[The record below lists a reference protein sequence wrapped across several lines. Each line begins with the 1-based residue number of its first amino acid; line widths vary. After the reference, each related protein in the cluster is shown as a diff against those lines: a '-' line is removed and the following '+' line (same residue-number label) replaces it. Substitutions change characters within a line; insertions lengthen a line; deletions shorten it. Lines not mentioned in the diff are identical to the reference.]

1 MINEKS
7 VLAIIPARGGS
18 KGIKGKNIFSIEG
31 KPLIAYTI
39 EAACASEYIDT
50 VIVSTDNLPAC
61 HLPRWA
67 YASRD
72 YSFPD
77 VLLRTQLPFLRP
89 AELASDYAK
98 TIDAVLHAVYTLKEM
113 GKEYDYLVL
122 LQPTQPL
129 RSAEDIDHAIILCD
143 KKMRGVVSI
152 VKDHPVLMRYM
163 NAQGEMCKLLELN
176 STVRRQDMPDY
187 YRVNGCVYVN
197 PMSEVT
203 GELSFNDNPIP
214 YIMPVERSVD
224 IDGYEDIALVEYYLR
239 NL

>member
-50 VIVSTDNLPAC
+50 VIVSTDNQEIADVSK
-61 HLPRWA
+61 A
-67 YASRD
+67 YGAE
-72 YSFPD
+72 
-77 VLLRTQLPFLRP
+77 VPFLRP

-143 KKMRGVVSI
+143 KEMRGVVSI
-152 VKDHPVLMRYM
+152 SRVKDHPVLMRYM

-239 NL
+239 NH

>member
-50 VIVSTDNLPAC
+50 VIVSTDNQEIADVSK
-61 HLPRWA
+61 A
-67 YASRD
+67 YGAE
-72 YSFPD
+72 
-77 VLLRTQLPFLRP
+77 VPFLRP
-89 AELASDYAK
+89 AELASDYAQ

-143 KKMRGVVSI
+143 KEMRGVVSI
-152 VKDHPVLMRYM
+152 SRVKDHPVLMRYM

>member
-1 MINEKS
+1 MINGKS

-18 KGIKGKNIFSIEG
+18 KGIKGKNIFPIGG

-50 VIVSTDNLPAC
+50 VIVSTDNQEIADISK
-61 HLPRWA
+61 A
-67 YASRD
+67 YGAW
-72 YSFPD
+72 
-77 VLLRTQLPFLRP
+77 VPFLRP

-98 TIDAVLHAVYTLKEM
+98 TIDAVLHAVCTLKEM

-129 RSAEDIDHAIILCD
+129 RSVKDIDNAISLCD
-143 KKMRGVVSI
+143 KEMRGVVSI
-152 VKDHPVLMRYM
+152 SRVKDHPVLMRYM
-163 NAQGEMCKLLELN
+163 NAQGEMCKLLGSN

-214 YIMPVERSVD
+214 YIMPAERSVD
-224 IDGYEDIALVEYYLR
+224 VDGYEDIALVEYYLR
-239 NL
+239 NQQL

>member
-50 VIVSTDNLPAC
+50 VIVSTDNQEIADVSK
-61 HLPRWA
+61 A
-67 YASRD
+67 YGAE
-72 YSFPD
+72 
-77 VLLRTQLPFLRP
+77 VPFLRP

-143 KKMRGVVSI
+143 KEMRGVVSI
-152 VKDHPVLMRYM
+152 SRVKDHPVLMRYM

-239 NL
+239 NHSL

>member
-50 VIVSTDNLPAC
+50 VIVSTDNQEIADISK
-61 HLPRWA
+61 A
-67 YASRD
+67 YGAE
-72 YSFPD
+72 
-77 VLLRTQLPFLRP
+77 VPFLRP

-152 VKDHPVLMRYM
+152 SRVKDHPVLMRYM

-239 NL
+239 NH

>member
-18 KGIKGKNIFSIEG
+18 KGIKGKNILSIEG

-39 EAACASEYIDT
+39 EAARASEYIDT
-50 VIVSTDNLPAC
+50 VIVSTDNQEIADISK
-61 HLPRWA
+61 A
-67 YASRD
+67 YGAE
-72 YSFPD
+72 
-77 VLLRTQLPFLRP
+77 VPFLRP

-152 VKDHPVLMRYM
+152 SRVKDHPVLMRYM

>member
-50 VIVSTDNLPAC
+50 VIVSTDNQEIADVSK
-61 HLPRWA
+61 A
-67 YASRD
+67 YGAE
-72 YSFPD
+72 
-77 VLLRTQLPFLRP
+77 VPFLRP

-152 VKDHPVLMRYM
+152 SRVKDHPVLMRYM

>member
-18 KGIKGKNIFSIEG
+18 KGIKGKNILSIEG

-39 EAACASEYIDT
+39 EAARASEYIDT
-50 VIVSTDNLPAC
+50 VIVSTDNQEIADISK
-61 HLPRWA
+61 A
-67 YASRD
+67 YGAE
-72 YSFPD
+72 
-77 VLLRTQLPFLRP
+77 VPFLRP

-143 KKMRGVVSI
+143 KEMRGVVSI
-152 VKDHPVLMRYM
+152 SRVKDHPVLMRYM

>member
-50 VIVSTDNLPAC
+50 VIVSTDNQEIADISK
-61 HLPRWA
+61 A
-67 YASRD
+67 YGAE
-72 YSFPD
+72 
-77 VLLRTQLPFLRP
+77 VPFLRP

-152 VKDHPVLMRYM
+152 SRVKDHPVLMRYM

>member
-50 VIVSTDNLPAC
+50 VIVSTDNQEIADVSK
-61 HLPRWA
+61 A
-67 YASRD
+67 YGAE
-72 YSFPD
+72 
-77 VLLRTQLPFLRP
+77 VPFLRP

-143 KKMRGVVSI
+143 KEMRGVVSI
-152 VKDHPVLMRYM
+152 SRVKDHPVLMRYM

>member
-50 VIVSTDNLPAC
+50 VIVSTDNQEIADVSK
-61 HLPRWA
+61 A
-67 YASRD
+67 YGAE
-72 YSFPD
+72 
-77 VLLRTQLPFLRP
+77 VPFLRP
-89 AELASDYAK
+89 AELASDYAN

-143 KKMRGVVSI
+143 KEMRGVVSI
-152 VKDHPVLMRYM
+152 SRVKDHPVLMRYM

>member
-18 KGIKGKNIFSIEG
+18 KGIKGKNILSIEG

-39 EAACASEYIDT
+39 EAARASEYIDT
-50 VIVSTDNLPAC
+50 VIVSTDNQEIADISK
-61 HLPRWA
+61 A
-67 YASRD
+67 YGAE
-72 YSFPD
+72 
-77 VLLRTQLPFLRP
+77 VPFLRP

-143 KKMRGVVSI
+143 KEMRGVVSI
-152 VKDHPVLMRYM
+152 SRVKDHPVLMRYM

-239 NL
+239 NH